1 MRNKI
6 VKNRYWILH
15 CGRIAYLPEIMEF
28 YKVRYVAAKDA
39 KTWLTSKGCK
49 IRGTLS
55 ASKKIVLGNGL
66 YIELFELDKEQA
78 IKEEYIN
85 EKGELL

>member
-15 CGRIAYLPEIMEF
+15 CGRSGCLPEIMKF
-28 YKVRYVAAKDA
+28 YKVRYVAAREA
-39 KTWLTSKGCK
+39 KTWLISKGSK

-55 ASKKIVLGNGL
+55 SSKRIVLGNGL
-66 YIELFELDKEQA
+66 YVELFEMDKEQA

-85 EKGELL
+85 DKGELL